1 MGTKRILQGAALL
14 LAVGV
19 VALTGSRTPAD
30 PAPPGKADAAL
41 AEKVQK
47 LIRQL
52 GNDQYKVREE
62 AGKQLVEI
70 GRPAVPALREAM
82 KGDDVEVK
90 HRAGRILD
98 TIRTSMPYL
107 LESLKGTD
115 KVERKE
121 AAEVLEHLGA
131 EGKQA
136 VPLLV
141 EVLKDKDDEVRDAAI
156 LALIAIDPEN
166 KAIADAG
173 PSKAHVMGKYA
184 KLLRR
189 ISVPQDKANYTE
201 FNDYG
206 HYPATDYAGYTGIP
220 EGYWVYVYPN
230 WYIWG
235 ELKKK

>member
-1 MGTKRILQGAALL
+1 ML
-14 LAVGV
+14 LAFSV
-19 VALTGSRTPAD
+19 VALMASWAQGD
-30 PAPPGKADAAL
+30 PAPAAKTDATL
-41 AEKVQK
+41 TEKIQK

-52 GNDQYKVREE
+52 GDDQYKVRDE
-62 AGKQLVEI
+62 AGKQLIEI

-82 KGDDVEVK
+82 KSDDVEVK
-90 HRAGRILD
+90 HRAGRLVE

-115 KVERKE
+115 AVERKE

-131 EGKQA
+131 DAKEA
-136 VPLLV
+136 VPLLIAL
-141 EVLKDKDDEVRDAAI
+141 LKDKEEEVRDAAI
-156 LALIAIDPEN
+156 MAMIAIDPEN
-166 KAIADAG
+166 KAITDTG
-173 PSKAHVMGKYA
+173 PSKAHVNGKYA

-189 ISVPQDKANYTE
+189 ISVPQDKASYNE